1 MIIHKCENEHKCR
14 SVREDESDSENVRL
28 WLCRIDD
35 DDGLVVEDE
44 DVNEDEFEA
53 DELLVDVVLEFV
65 EVVLLEDELAVEF
78 VRVVLFELS
87 IL

>member
-1 MIIHKCENEHKCR
+1 
-14 SVREDESDSENVRL
+14 
-28 WLCRIDD
+28 
-35 DDGLVVEDE
+35 LVVEDE